1 MKRIIA
7 LILIV
12 VTLFTLTISSAL
24 AGDLGS
30 YSGMPA
36 GIRSSVIVIGGAMD
50 LLTNRGRKAGVYHG
64 SIACL
69 N

>member
-24 AGDLGS
+24 AGDLS
-30 YSGMPA
+30 LYPGMPS
-36 GIRSSVIVIGGAMD
+36 GSRSSVIGAAMD

-64 SIACL
+64 SMACL